1 MSKRVSMIAVLRAK
15 GFDKSRYENGSTR
28 VECSQCEALVVQGA
42 PCHEPSC
49 VNAKKTNNE

>member
-1 MSKRVSMIAVLRAK
+1 MIAVLRAK

-28 VECSQCEALVVQGA
+28 VECSKCEALVIQGA